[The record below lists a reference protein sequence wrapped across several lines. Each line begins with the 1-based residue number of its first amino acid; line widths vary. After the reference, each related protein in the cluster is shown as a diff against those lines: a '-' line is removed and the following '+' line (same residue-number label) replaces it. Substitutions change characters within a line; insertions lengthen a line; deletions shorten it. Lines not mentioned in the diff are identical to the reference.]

1 MLVSWAP
8 CLIQTTAGTT
18 EVCNSSNTSGANV
31 VQAPPQYT
39 VWIYDFA
46 AGTLSPLL
54 SAEQGMEVVEPV
66 VLQARTPLPTYI
78 PDFAPVT
85 PAQVAMVDDQVGIL
99 DISSVYDYD
108 GVDTAKPNIATQAN
122 PGQASFY
129 TRPARFIRIEK
140 AVEIPPKTVRKL
152 DQADFGPA
160 GMGMREILGYAPV
173 QPDGSVQ
180 IQVPAEVPFVID
192 VLDANGRRISA
203 QHASWMQVM
212 PGETKTCN
220 GCHTAGNLQTPSH
233 GRSGLTV
240 AVNKGAPTT
249 GEPFPGTN
257 AALFA
262 NAGETMAQ
270 TLERLSC
277 ETGSALATLPAPYTQ
292 PCSQILATDVIY
304 APIWTDT
311 VTPPQPDVL
320 TVVAGTDVFSYPY
333 GGTTGIPST
342 PPTNGSCAP
351 WSAQC
356 RITIH
361 YANPSSNPT
370 QLFIQNL
377 WNDTSRVATVK
388 GVANTPV
395 TCTLCHNTLNAQNK
409 VQVPAGQLDL
419 TGGPASG
426 AGGDNDVTHV
436 QSYEDLLFSH
446 DELTL
451 NMGVLQDLTVTD
463 PGPPPTQVP
472 VMLAAPMAAG
482 DAAASTAFLRI
493 FDGSFHDPVLDH
505 TGYLTI
511 GEMRLISEWLDI
523 GGQYYNDPFVAPAA
537 N

>member
-1 MLVSWAP
+1 M
-8 CLIQTTAGTT
+8 
-18 EVCNSSNTSGANV
+18 

-39 VWIYDFA
+39 VWIYDFT

-54 SAEQGMEVVEPV
+54 SAEQGMEVVEAV

-78 PDFAPVT
+78 PDFIPTT
-85 PAQVAMVDDQVGIL
+85 PAQEALVNGQVGIL
-99 DISSVYDYD
+99 NISSVYDYD
-108 GVDTAKPNIATQAN
+108 GIDTAKPNIATQAS
-122 PGQASFY
+122 PAQASFY
-129 TRPARFIRIEK
+129 TRPARFVRIEK

-192 VLDANGRRISA
+192 VLDLNGRRITA
-203 QHASWMQVM
+203 QHTSWMQVM
-212 PGETKTCN
+212 PGETKSCN
-220 GCHTAGNLQTPSH
+220 GCHTAGNLKTPSH

-240 AVNKGAPTT
+240 AVNQGAPTT
-249 GEPFPGTN
+249 GEPFPGTYS
-257 AALFA
+257 ALFA

-270 TLERLSC
+270 TLERISC
-277 ETGSALATLPAPYTQ
+277 ETGSALASLPAPYTQ
-292 PCSQILATDVIY
+292 PCSQIPATDVIY

-311 VTPPQPDVL
+311 VTTPQADVL
-320 TVVAGTDVFSYPY
+320 NVVAGANVFSYPY
-333 GGTTGIPST
+333 GGTSGIPST

-361 YANPSSNPT
+361 YANPASNPT
-370 QLFIQNL
+370 QLYIQNL
-377 WNDTSRVATVK
+377 WNDTSRVATVN
-388 GVANTPV
+388 GVANTSI
-395 TCTLCHNTLNAQNK
+395 TCTLCHNPLSAQNK

-419 TGGPASG
+419 TGVASSG
-426 AGGDNDVTHV
+426 ATGDNDVTHV
-436 QSYEDLLFSH
+436 QSYEEVLFSH

-505 TGYLTI
+505 TGFLTI